1 MSLGGYVYVVGGRSD
16 GGGNNNTGEL
26 DRYDPVSNQWD
37 VLAPMPTARSGI
49 AAAVFGGR
57 IVVMGGEVN
66 FDNPPTNVFVEV
78 EMYDPATNRWTAL
91 EPMAVPRHGIGAV
104 TVGDLIYVPGG
115 ATRAG
120 FAATDYSDALRIFP

>member
-1 MSLGGYVYVVGGRSD
+1 
-16 GGGNNNTGEL
+16 
-26 DRYDPVSNQWD
+26 
-37 VLAPMPTARSGI
+37 MPTPRSGL
-49 AAAVFGGR
+49 AAAVFAGR

-78 EMYDPATNRWTAL
+78 EVYDPASVRWTSL
-91 EPMAVPRHGIGAV
+91 DPMAVPRHGIGAA

-120 FAATDYSDALRIFP
+120 FAATAYSDTLRIFP